1 MESWE
6 TYHSTS
12 GRRIPVIQRYFGE
25 LKVFGAVD
33 ELVSMVT
40 GGVPVNTAAT
50 DVDLE
55 RALQYG
61 SHLSVIEHLPTI
73 LKKIGDDVRR
83 QKCLATQKSAAHEIT
98 NHRASQLAVVATH
111 NARILNDSS
120 FAERSRENKGGL
132 SGDADPNTVPQRL
145 CAQAL
150 PTFVDEL
157 VTLRKCSLE
166 RGY

>member
-1 MESWE
+1 M
-6 TYHSTS
+6 
-12 GRRIPVIQRYFGE
+12 
-25 LKVFGAVD
+25 AV
-33 ELVSMVT
+33 T
-40 GGVPVNTAAT
+40 HGVPVNAAAT

-61 SHLSVIEHLPTI
+61 NHRSVTAHSPVMWKEIEED
-73 LKKIGDDVRR
+73 GGR
-83 QKCLATQKSAAHEIT
+83 QKCLVIQNSVAHEIPKP
-98 NHRASQLAVVATH
+98 RASPLAAVVTH
-111 NARILNDSS
+111 KVQIIIEFS